1 MAPDTLER
9 VPEMQ
14 DTPPCQLSNKAGL
27 YYYRSAFLF
36 MYLSEVIN
44 NGAPKKRTAQPIG
57 WTV

>member
-27 YYYRSAFLF
+27 YYYRSALLF
-36 MYLSEVIN
+36 FKIKDNPSM
-44 NGAPKKRTAQPIG
+44 T
-57 WTV
+57 

>member
-36 MYLSEVIN
+36 FKIKNTPV
-44 NGAPKKRTAQPIG
+44 
-57 WTV
+57 